1 MSRRIPDD
9 YDLGAEYVSTEVDP
23 ATLPLIPN
31 RGRDGPPRLT
41 DEEVDAV
48 LDLISYMPHLDA
60 FDFDNI
66 AEFLKLMYIAE
77 VRDENYLK
85 FCRAV
90 KKRFI
95 EPLIPTLPP
104 RYEHA
109 PRRIEKLDSI
119 MSFYTNIPNERY
131 QAAYERGALPLN

>member
-1 MSRRIPDD
+1 MSRRIPED
-9 YDLGAEYVSTEVDP
+9 YDLEGKHVTVDVDP
-23 ATLPLIPN
+23 AKLPLVPS
-31 RGRDGPPRLT
+31 RDYEAPPRLT
-41 DEEVDAV
+41 EKEVNAV

-66 AEFLKLMYIAE
+66 AEYLKLMYIAE
-77 VRDENYLK
+77 VRDNNYLK

-95 EPLIPTLPP
+95 EPLIPSLPP

-109 PRRIEKLDSI
+109 PRRIELLDTI
-119 MSFYTNIPNERY
+119 MSFYTNIPHERY
-131 QAAYERGALPLN
+131 KEAYERGALPLN